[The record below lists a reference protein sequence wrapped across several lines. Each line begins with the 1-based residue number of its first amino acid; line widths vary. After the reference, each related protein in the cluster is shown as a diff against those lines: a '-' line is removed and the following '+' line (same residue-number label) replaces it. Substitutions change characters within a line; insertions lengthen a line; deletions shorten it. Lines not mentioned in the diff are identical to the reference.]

1 MNHIS
6 LGFISTFSAGLILSL
21 SLIAAI
27 GPQNAHILRLGLNR
41 QYLWT
46 TIATST
52 LADAALIALGVLGL
66 GKLGGLSIHVQQFM
80 LLGGA
85 LFLFYYGARAG
96 LRCLA
101 GPQAPHPTSP
111 TSKPQQPQV
120 IKSTRQ
126 AIVMALVFSWL
137 NPHAWVD
144 TAILIGAASLAYGS
158 PGNAVFGAGAVVG
171 SMVWFVLFG
180 AVLCWLGARLNQL
193 NPWRAIDGLVAIM
206 MLGTALYLM
215 RSLWLLMA

>member
-6 LGFISTFSAGLILSL
+6 LGFISTFSAGLVLSL

-46 TIATST
+46 TVITST

-66 GKLGGLSIHVQQFM
+66 GKLGGLSIHFQQFM
-80 LLGGA
+80 LIGGT
-85 LFLFYYGARAG
+85 LFLLYYGGRAG

-101 GPQAPHPTSP
+101 GPQKLESVSLPQPP
-111 TSKPQQPQV
+111 QLIDSK
-120 IKSTRQ
+120 RQ

-171 SMVWFVLFG
+171 SMVWFILFG

-193 NPWRAIDGLVAIM
+193 NPWRAIDGVVAIM
-206 MLGTALYLM
+206 MLGTAIYLI
-215 RSLWLLMA
+215 RSLSLLLAQ

>member
-1 MNHIS
+1 MNQLTIG
-6 LGFISTFSAGLILSL
+6 LASTFFAGLALSL

-27 GPQNAHILRLGLNR
+27 GPQNAHLLRLGLNR

-46 TIATST
+46 TVTTSF
-52 LADAALIALGVLGL
+52 LADSVLIALGVFGL
-66 GKLGGLSIHVQQFM
+66 GKLGGLSLHVQQFM

-85 LFLFYYGARAG
+85 IFLLYYGGRAG

-101 GPQAPHPTSP
+101 GPNSSTEPSQP
-111 TSKPQQPQV
+111 KPAL

-144 TAILIGAASLAYGS
+144 TAILIGAASLAYGT
-158 PGNAVFGAGAVVG
+158 PGNAIFGAGAVVG

-180 AVLCWLGARLNQL
+180 AVLCWLGARLNQF

-206 MLGTALYLM
+206 MLATALYLLHSF
-215 RSLWLLMA
+215 RLLMV